1 MDSPVQLQGVQ
12 LIHVDVEGDGLG
24 VDFTFGEGEL
34 GTGKR
39 AVLAN
44 DLAAFG
50 LRYDTTA
57 IRIANV
63 GESGNTYFGRPSNG
77 FWRLTLVDTSGNTI
91 QQFDYDDSWYESTDG
106 RGYSLEIIN
115 SDANL
120 EDW

>member
-12 LIHVDVEGDGLG
+12 LIQVNVEGDGL
-24 VDFTFGEGEL
+24 DIEFTFGEGEL
-34 GTGKR
+34 GTDKR
-39 AVLAN
+39 AVPVNGLT
-44 DLAAFG
+44 AFG

-57 IRIANV
+57 IRIVNI
-63 GESGNTYFGRPSNG
+63 GESGSTYCGRISNEVG
-77 FWRLTLVDTSGNTI
+77 RLTLVDASGNTI
-91 QQFDYDDSWYESTDG
+91 QQFDYDDGWYDSTDG